1 MVTGFPEVRL
11 TPYMGAVVLNVDLQ
25 SRAGV
30 DGDSQVVLSSEASF
44 FESSFPLPSTLVEL
58 PTVELVD
65 EVSWVCL
72 LDLTSKCWLILF
84 DFVRL

>member
-44 FESSFPLPSTLVEL
+44 FEPSLPLPSTFVEL

-72 LDLTSKCWLILF
+72 LDRTSKCWLILF

>member
-44 FESSFPLPSTLVEL
+44 FKPSLPLPSTIVEL

-65 EVSWVCL
+65 EVSKKDKKSNDTPWL
-72 LDLTSKCWLILF
+72 LITLGNVD
-84 DFVRL
+84 